1 MVKAIIFD
9 FWGTLV
15 ENGVRSPIKQ
25 VKNILNIRIP
35 FSEYVIRMEKVMMT
49 KKYDSL
55 RDAFIAV
62 GEEFNIKCPEFILD
76 ELVGMWNKSWML
88 AEPYDETENYLN
100 QLKDKYTLILAS
112 NTDNFSVI
120 NVMNKY
126 DLEKLFEKKYFSFE
140 MGIIKTDPKFLKKIL
155 TDLNLT
161 AEDCLFVGDSI
172 LSDMKAAEAIG
183 MKSILIDRRGT
194 RDYEPKIRDLRDIE
208 LED

>member
-1 MVKAIIFD
+1 MVKAILFD

-62 GEEFNIKCPEFILD
+62 GKEFDIKCPDFILD

-88 AEPYDETENYLN
+88 AEPYDETEDYLTQLQENY
-100 QLKDKYTLILAS
+100 KLILVS
-112 NTDNFSVI
+112 NTDNVSVV
-120 NVMNKY
+120 NV
-126 DLEKLFEKKYFSFE
+126 LEKYSLDKYFEKKYLSFE
-140 MGIIKTDPKFLKKIL
+140 MGIIKTDPDFLKKVL
-155 TDLNLT
+155 EENELNP
-161 AEDCLFVGDSI
+161 EDCLFVGDSI

-183 MKSILIDRRGT
+183 MKAVLIDRRGT
-194 RDYEPKIRDLRDIE
+194 RDYEPKVKDLRDIE
-208 LED
+208 LE